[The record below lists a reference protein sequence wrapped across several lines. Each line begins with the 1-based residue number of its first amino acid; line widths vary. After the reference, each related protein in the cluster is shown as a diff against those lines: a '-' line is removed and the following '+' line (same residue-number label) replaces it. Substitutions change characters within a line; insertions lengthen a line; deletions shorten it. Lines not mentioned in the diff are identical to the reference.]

1 MKRIHSYSFITI
13 LAALVLFS
21 CEKNEL
27 RLTIYDLPTDKAYAR
42 FFFLSPGT
50 PSVMIKVNDVKLNG
64 SNTAGSG
71 GLFPS
76 IINQPDYAA
85 VTPNAAMKLSL
96 PNIGTLNDS
105 VVIFTGNIGLAA
117 GKFYAVTLAD
127 TGVDRTLFA
136 NETSLSP
143 VPDSGFFYIRFI
155 NAMAKSPSLSLI
167 RIDSASAAV
176 VTRDTIVKNLDF
188 KAASNFIK
196 LPISGTNANV
206 RYRMATSTGINV
218 GTVQTPPAT
227 ASLNQRSITYYAGGF
242 SNGTGI
248 YVPTLSTAI
257 YNQ

>member
-1 MKRIHSYSFITI
+1 MKRIHSYSFFTI
-13 LAALVLFS
+13 LAALFLFS

-76 IINQPDYAA
+76 IVNQPDYAA
-85 VTPNAAMKLSL
+85 VTPNASMKLSL

-105 VVIFTGNIGLAA
+105 VVIFTGNLGLAA

-127 TGVDRTLFA
+127 TGADRTLFA
-136 NETSLSP
+136 NETVLSP
-143 VPDSGFFYIRFI
+143 VPDSGFFYLRFI
-155 NAMAKSPSLSLI
+155 NAMAKSPALSLI
-167 RIDSASAAV
+167 RIDSASATV
-176 VTRDTIVKNLDF
+176 VTRDTLVKNLEF

-196 LPISGTNANV
+196 LPISGTNANI
-206 RYRMATSTGINV
+206 RYRMATSTGVNV

-242 SNGTGI
+242 WNGTSI
-248 YVPTLSTAI
+248 YVPTLSSAI
-257 YNQ
+257 FNQ

>member
-1 MKRIHSYSFITI
+1 MKRITSYSFITI
-13 LAALVLFS
+13 IAALFIAG

-27 RLTIYDLPTDKAYAR
+27 RLTVYDLPTDKAYAR
-42 FFFLSPGT
+42 FYFLSPGT
-50 PSVMIKVNDVKLNG
+50 PSVMIKVNDIKLNG

-76 IINQPDYAA
+76 IVNQPDYAS
-85 VTPNAAMKLSL
+85 VPPNSVMKLSL

-127 TGVDRTLFA
+127 TGADRTLFA
-136 NETSLSP
+136 NETILSP

-167 RIDSASAAV
+167 RIDSASAAI

-188 KAASNFIK
+188 KASSNFIK

-206 RYRMATSTGINV
+206 RYRMASSTGVNV

-227 ASLNQRSITYYAGGF
+227 ATLNQRSITYYATGF
-242 SNGTGI
+242 ANGTGI
-248 YVPTLSTAI
+248 YVPTLSAAI
-257 YNQ
+257 FNQ